1 MTEPQIP
8 QQIQVHLDWGAAN
21 EIPAVPVNKFAMV
34 IGPHTNN
41 GIPDGIFLILG
52 NVVPPIIVGDNNTEL
67 KRKSIEAA
75 QQAGLHVDVYGRYH
89 LSRDRLSDLIEGLQ
103 ATARTYDLAARSLSE
118 TETKE

>member
-8 QQIQVHLDWGAAN
+8 EQIQVHLDWGAAS
-21 EIPAVPVNKFAMV
+21 EIPVAPVNQFAMV
-34 IGPHTNN
+34 IGPPTKN

-52 NVVPPIIVGDNNTEL
+52 NVVPPIILGDNPEL
-67 KRKSIEAA
+67 KRRSIEAA
-75 QQAGLHVDVYGRYH
+75 QQTGLQVDVYGRYH

-103 ATARTYDLAARSLSE
+103 AAASAYDLTARSRSE